1 MPQTRPN
8 KITVPVNSDAWN
20 LAGDLA
26 TLADS
31 TQVVIPVASQTERDA
46 LTKANG
52 LVVSRGDIGGL
63 IEVCDG
69 TTWHSPTKVRHAEW
83 TNGGS
88 YSVTGNQPWDIGP
101 LTATS
106 VTFNNTFCNN
116 TGVLSGQVNITET
129 AVYSL
134 FMRLSNFSVDPG
146 LSNAKLIGNGST
158 IWAERVNPGGAGNGL
173 WEWDVERP
181 NVYLTAGQTVRG
193 TLKTTNSCT
202 MTALLA
208 ITKLQG

>member
-1 MPQTRPN
+1 VPQTRPN
-8 KITVPVNSDAWN
+8 KITVPVNADAWN

-26 TLADS
+26 TMADS
-31 TQVVIPVASQTERDA
+31 VQAVIPVASQTERDA

-52 LVVSRGDIGGL
+52 LVVSRGDLGGL

-69 TTWHSPTKVRHAEW
+69 TSWHSPTKVRTAEW
-83 TNGGS
+83 TNGGG

-101 LTATS
+101 LTPTS

-116 TGVLSGQVNITET
+116 TGTLSGQVNITET
-129 AVYSL
+129 AVYSIFL
-134 FMRLSNFSVDPG
+134 RLSNFNVDPG

-158 IWAERVNPGGAGNGL
+158 VWAERVNTGGSGNGL
-173 WEWDVERP
+173 WEWDVERS

-193 TLKTTNSCT
+193 TIKTTNTCT

-208 ITKLQG
+208 ITKVQG